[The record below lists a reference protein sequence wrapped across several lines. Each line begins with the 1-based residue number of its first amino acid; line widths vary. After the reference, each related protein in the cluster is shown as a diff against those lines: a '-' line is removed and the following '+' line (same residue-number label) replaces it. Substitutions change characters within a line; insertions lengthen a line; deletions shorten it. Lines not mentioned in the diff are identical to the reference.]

1 MTIAIATITI
11 ATIAITTQTPPKKF
25 QFSQSQKGENMN
37 KWTIWILTLV
47 IFLDY
52 IQT

>member
-1 MTIAIATITI
+1 MTIAIATI
-11 ATIAITTQTPPKKF
+11 ATTTQTPPKKI

-37 KWTIWILTLV
+37 KWTIWIVALV